1 MIPILEKIAMATH
14 SYGLSIVL
22 LTLLVR
28 LLVWP
33 LVANQTRS
41 MMRMTQLQPQLKA
54 IQERYAKTDPQMFQQ
69 KTMEFYAK
77 NKVNPMGGCLPLLIQ
92 LPILLALF
100 GTFTGPPFGD
110 KPVEVK
116 VKVVSQSQASEA
128 HKNEVSGAGVP
139 YVADDH
145 KLAKVIVFPGDS
157 TIVQGETVDFST
169 RALQGELPENFKVSW
184 QIYGKSSDMK
194 GIINHEPVGEHFHAT
209 FPNTGEFVVKA
220 MVPGIAKNESFL
232 FIKSLGKVA
241 KGADLLNPNNWDS
254 VVLILLFGLTMFIS
268 QKLSLPKQ
276 QPAGELDEA
285 QLAQQQSMKIMPF
298 AVTGMFFFIPLP
310 TGVYLYMVIS
320 NVVQSLQTYI
330 VMKQPVPAFINV
342 MDDDGAGSSSGSGAA
357 SGSSG
362 KAGGSNKTGGQSIQ
376 SNGSTAKTNKS
387 DPYETAKNRNGTSKE
402 DNSPAK
408 KSDGN
413 VPRIGT
419 NGDGSHESIDVSPSD
434 TAQEKRKKK
443 KK

>member
-1 MIPILEKIAMATH
+1 MNFPDITYLFMIPILEKIALATH
-14 SYGLSIVL
+14 SYGCAIVL

-33 LVANQTRS
+33 LVANQTKS
-41 MMRMTQLQPQLKA
+41 MMRMSQLQPQLKA
-54 IQERYAKTDPQMFQQ
+54 IQERYAKSDPEMFQK
-69 KTMEFYAK
+69 KTMEFYKK

-116 VKVVSQSQASEA
+116 IKVVADKQASEV
-128 HKNEVSGAGVP
+128 HKNEVSSGGVP
-139 YVADDH
+139 YVSADH

-157 TIVQGETVDFST
+157 TIVQGESIEFGT
-169 RALQGELPENFKVSW
+169 RALQGELPEHFKVGW
-184 QIYGKSSDMK
+184 QIYGKGTEMK
-194 GIINHEPVGEHFHAT
+194 GIINHEPFGEQFKGT
-209 FPNTGEFVVKA
+209 FPNTGDFVVKA

-241 KGADLLNPNNWDS
+241 KGAELLSPNNWDS
-254 VVLILLFGLTMFIS
+254 VVLILLFGFTMFIS

-276 QPAGELDEA
+276 QPAGELDDA

-320 NVVQSLQTYI
+320 NVVQSLQTFI
-330 VMKQPVPAFINV
+330 VMKQPAPAFVNV
-342 MDDDGAGSSSGSGAA
+342 IDDV
-357 SGSSG
+357 
-362 KAGGSNKTGGQSIQ
+362 QSDAPA
-376 SNGSTAKTNKS
+376 AKTNKS
-387 DPYETAKNRNGTSKE
+387 SEPPKSGKNNGTSKE
-402 DNSPAK
+402 SDKPKAAK
-408 KSDGN
+408 KEDVVGSKFDNFGDEMRKIESNGGGSSNGETLNTGESKEDSVSD
-413 VPRIGT
+413 
-419 NGDGSHESIDVSPSD
+419 
-434 TAQEKRKKK
+434 KRKKK